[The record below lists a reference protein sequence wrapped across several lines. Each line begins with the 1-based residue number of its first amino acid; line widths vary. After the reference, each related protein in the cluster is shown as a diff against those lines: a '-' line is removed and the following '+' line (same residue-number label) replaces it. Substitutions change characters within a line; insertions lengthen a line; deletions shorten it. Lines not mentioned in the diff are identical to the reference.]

1 MAAEL
6 PFYIASSVEEL
17 VKKHVEGVEVDKNY
31 SIFHYLSTCNNL
43 VKQADIYKSEG
54 DIERTYIYSLRFC
67 ILIFEKLQKHPDFNK
82 ESFTKSRNEIK
93 RKAELKLKELEGLKE
108 TLKKGYERIQHK
120 KEEERKRIERE
131 KEKER
136 IFKQEKLKLEREQ
149 QLLREEEEQR
159 KREDSELES
168 EIQRLKEVEDFEN
181 RKLQAQK
188 NIKRAT
194 SARTFELLRQ
204 EALLEERKRLQEIET
219 EKKRILAEKQEA
231 LEKEFQQQL
240 FEQQEK
246 ERLEKERLEKEE
258 QLRLASLPPPPPDYS
273 SFDSDQLLNL
283 IENNNKKLENNNQT
297 DDKLDNEFL
306 LDPSFL
312 PPPPPPIITQPSPSQ
327 EKKDN
332 NNKNTTTTTTAQLPL
347 SITQPPHMPNNEKKL
362 PPIYNSTSPIQF
374 GYPSLNNSVNNPPSF
389 SLQNNTPLIQQ
400 YKQQQQQQQPQPP
413 QQQPI
418 QSPTNNINRPN
429 IHQYNNYNAKP
440 LSSNLNPLPPQYQQ
454 TQQQYQQQQQQQQQH
469 QLPKLP
475 QYQPIENKSISANGL
490 AQSPA
495 VNTPSITP
503 TTNKPNI
510 DSSEASKKYSKL
522 RKIIVHGEVFQEF
535 MRLAENNT
543 KRSIETCGILS
554 GTLSNDVFRITTIII
569 PKQEGTTDTC
579 NTIEEHEIFEYQL
592 ENDLLTLGWIHTH
605 PTQDCFLSAVDVHTH
620 CSYQYLLQEAIAVV
634 ISPMANPN
642 FGIFRLTDPPGLET
656 VQKCKLKS
664 FHPHP
669 PVNGIPIYTKVDH
682 VDLIWGK
689 KSDSKVVDLRFLKK

>member
-17 VKKHVEGVEVDKNY
+17 VKEHVEGVEVDKNF
-31 SIFHYLSTCNNL
+31 SIFHYLATCNNL
-43 VKQADIYKSEG
+43 VKQADIYRFEG
-54 DIERTYIYSLRFC
+54 DIERTYIYSFRFC
-67 ILIFEKLQKHPDFNK
+67 IIILEKLPKHPDFNK
-82 ESFTKSRNEIK
+82 ESFRKSRNEIK
-93 RKAELKLKELEGLKE
+93 RKAEIKLKELEGLKE
-108 TLKKGYERIQHK
+108 TLKKGYERIKQK
-120 KEEERKRIERE
+120 KEQERIRIEKE

-136 IFKQEKLKLEREQ
+136 IFKQERLKLEQEQ
-149 QLLREEEEQR
+149 QLLKEKEEQR
-159 KREDSELES
+159 NKENLEFEN
-168 EIQRLKEVEDFEN
+168 EILRLKEAEDFEN

-188 NIKRAT
+188 EIKKKT
-194 SARTFELLRQ
+194 SDRTYELLRQ
-204 EALLEERKRLQEIET
+204 EALLEERKRLQVIEN

-231 LEKEFQQQL
+231 LEREFQKQIL
-240 FEQQEK
+240 EQQEK

-273 SFDSDQLLNL
+273 SFDSDQLLDL
-283 IENNNKKLENNNQT
+283 IDNNKKSNTGNNQNV
-297 DDKLDNEFL
+297 DQLDSGYL

-312 PPPPPPIITQPSPSQ
+312 PPPPPVIPPQEIKDNDSSNSAPSPQ
-327 EKKDN
+327 
-332 NNKNTTTTTTAQLPL
+332 TQLL
-347 SITQPPHMPNNEKKL
+347 ITQPPHIPNNEKKL
-362 PPIYNSTSPIQF
+362 PPIYTSTSPIQF
-374 GYPSLNNSVNNPPSF
+374 GYPSLNSNNNPPSF
-389 SLQNNTPLIQQ
+389 SLQSPPPPQNNTPFIQQ
-400 YKQQQQQQQPQPP
+400 YQQQQQSP
-413 QQQPI
+413 PI
-418 QSPTNNINRPN
+418 QSPTNNINKHN
-429 IHQYNNYNAKP
+429 IPQYNNYNSKP
-440 LSSNLNPLPPQYQQ
+440 VSNNLNPLPPQY
-454 TQQQYQQQQQQQQQH
+454 YQQQHQHQH

-475 QYQPIENKSISANGL
+475 QYQPVQNNPISANGS
-490 AQSPA
+490 AQQPVVNSP
-495 VNTPSITP
+495 PPP
-503 TTNKPNI
+503 TISNKPNI

-554 GTLSNDVFRITTIII
+554 GTLSNDIFRITTIII

-634 ISPMANPN
+634 ISPKANPN

-682 VDLIWGK
+682 VDLIWGR
-689 KSDSKVVDLRFLKK
+689 KSDSKVVDLRLLKK

>member
-17 VKKHVEGVEVDKNY
+17 VKEHVEGINVDKNY
-31 SIFHYLSTCNNL
+31 PIFHYLSTCNNL
-43 VKQADIYKSEG
+43 VKQADTYKSEG

-67 ILIFEKLQKHPDFNK
+67 ILIFEKLPKHPDFNK
-82 ESFTKSRNEIK
+82 ESFSKSRNEIK

-108 TLKKGYERIQHK
+108 TLKKGYERIQYK
-120 KEEERKRIERE
+120 KDQERIRIEKE

-159 KREDSELES
+159 KKEDLELES
-168 EIQRLKEVEDFEN
+168 ELLRLKEAEDFEN

-194 SARTFELLRQ
+194 TARTFELLRQ
-204 EALLEERKRLQEIET
+204 EALLEERKRLQEIEN

-231 LEKEFQQQL
+231 LEREFQHQL
-240 FEQQEK
+240 LEQQEK

-283 IENNNKKLENNNQT
+283 IDNNKKLETNNNNQT
-297 DDKLDNEFL
+297 DDQLDNGFL

-312 PPPPPPIITQPSPSQ
+312 PPPPPVITQ
-327 EKKDN
+327 EKKEN
-332 NNKNTTTTTTAQLPL
+332 NNNNNSNNNNNNNLPL

-374 GYPSLNNSVNNPPSF
+374 GYPSLNNSTNNPPSF
-389 SLQNNTPLIQQ
+389 SLQSPPQNNTPFIQQ
-400 YKQQQQQQQPQPP
+400 YQQSSPP
-413 QQQPI
+413 PI
-418 QSPTNNINRPN
+418 QSPTNNINRHN
-429 IHQYNNYNAKP
+429 IPQYNNYNTKP
-440 LSSNLNPLPPQYQQ
+440 LSNNLNQLPPQYQQ
-454 TQQQYQQQQQQQQQH
+454 PQQQQHQYQQQQQQQQQ
-469 QLPKLP
+469 LPKLP
-475 QYQPIENKSISANGL
+475 QYQPIQNKPISANGL
-490 AQSPA
+490 AQP
-495 VNTPSITP
+495 PSINNSPSIPP
-503 TTNKPNI
+503 TTTSKPNI

-682 VDLIWGK
+682 VELIWGK